1 MKKTIL
7 ALAIIIGISG
17 AANAQTSSKEVKK
30 QEQKMEMK
38 DHVCTSA
45 CKDGKHVYAHG
56 EKGHKCSK
64 ECKKMSSSKP
74 MEMKDHVCTEACKNG
89 NHVYAHGGKRT
100 YLHGSM

>member
-17 AANAQTSSKEVKK
+17 VANAQTSSKDVKK
-30 QEQKMEMK
+30 QKQKMEMK

-64 ECKKMSSSKP
+64 ECKKNVFVK
-74 MEMKDHVCTEACKNG
+74 ANG
-89 NHVYAHGGKRT
+89 NERPCLYRSV
-100 YLHGSM
+100 